1 VTLDFRSIEFQI
13 VADDLGDLGLL
24 LQVGDVSLRDTVSN
38 NDLNNLLFVDK
49 RHLLLECGY

>member
-1 VTLDFRSIEFQI
+1 MTLDFRSIEFQI

-24 LQVGDVSLRDTVSN
+24 LQVGDVSLRDTVGN

>member
-13 VADDLGDLGLL
+13 VGDDLGDLGLL